1 MTTKAGKRMWDVKL
15 GKQKGLN
22 AKPSRAD
29 WDLPH
34 GAQLLEG

>member
-1 MTTKAGKRMWDVKL
+1 MTIKAGKRMWDVKL

-29 WDLPH
+29 WDLPQ